1 MVYRTAD
8 ARRLSWEARP
18 LPSLAVAAVLLLAG
32 PSLVGLTGCAEIR
45 PATTEEAN
53 KLTELRADLEREHAL
68 VAYQKKR
75 KDEAAA
81 KGEDPDQYDDA
92 AALSKEPRFAEFWRR
107 ARTQWYDENKD
118 TAAKLSADIVNKC
131 TVLAAQTKKAEEVNA
146 CIKETP
152 EAAYNPLTAVGVAAL
167 VLALGGAGAALYRS
181 ARRRIDPVALAGG
194 KLGLAAL
201 QSTKTTTLTGEHK
214 GFAVKVE
221 ASAPEI
227 GQGDGFIRVLVLSKV
242 DPHAVV
248 RFGPLAPPTG
258 LDLPDLDAPEV
269 HDSRLPEGYKLRL
282 SPGTDANALLSGD
295 IGFQLR
301 AFDPADVRVHDGMTG
316 LTCWQVPAS
325 PDKVVEFIDLAVAVA
340 RLYPA
345 A

>member
-1 MVYRTAD
+1 MVH
-8 ARRLSWEARP
+8 RP
-18 LPSLAVAAVLLLAG
+18 LDGSQRSGNVRAMRCLAALAVV
-32 PSLVGLTGCAEIR
+32 SLVGTSACAEIK
-45 PATTEEAN
+45 PASTEEAT

-81 KGEDPDQYDDA
+81 KGEDPDKYDDA
-92 AALSKEPRFAEFWRR
+92 AALAREPRFADWWR
-107 ARTQWYDENKD
+107 QWRSMWFEQNKETD
-118 TAAKLSADIVNKC
+118 RRLSADIVHKC
-131 TVLAAQTKKAEEVNA
+131 LAVATTNKKAEDVNA

-152 EAAYNPLTAVGVAAL
+152 EAVYDPMMIVGIAAL
-167 VLALGGAGAALYRS
+167 VLALGGVGVALYRS
-181 ARRRIDPVALAGG
+181 ARRRIDPVAQAGR

-201 QSTKTTTLTGEHK
+201 QSATTTTLTGDHK
-214 GFAVKVE
+214 GFALKVE
-221 ASAPEI
+221 ASAPEV
-227 GQGDGFIRVLVLSKV
+227 GQGDGFVRVLVLTKV
-242 DPHAVV
+242 DSRKVV

-269 HDSRLPEGYKLRL
+269 QDARLPEGYKLRL
-282 SPGTDANALLSGD
+282 SPGADAEALLSGD

-301 AFDPADVRVHDGMTG
+301 AFDPADVRVHDGMAG

-325 PDKVVEFIDLAVAVA
+325 PDKVVEFIDLAVAIA
-340 RLYPA
+340 KLYPA